1 MRLIALALALTAF
14 ATTAHGE
21 TLHVSATAGM
31 LQEWEMTAELAAM
44 GSKGQSEYAGPAVL
58 KHVGLCSSD
67 GPERKTGELRLRP
80 SRWSMRLDAMLSYEG
95 HVCSFVATK
104 GGSASGVMDC
114 RDAGGIPI
122 TISVR

>member
-1 MRLIALALALTAF
+1 VRSLALALVLTVV

-31 LQEWEMTAELAAM
+31 LQEWELTAELAAS

-67 GPERKTGELRLRP
+67 GPEQKTGELRLRP
-80 SRWSMRLDAMLSYEG
+80 SRWSMRLDATLSYEG
-95 HVCSFVATK
+95 HVCSFVATR

-114 RDAGGIPI
+114 RDAHGIPI
-122 TISVR
+122 TVSVQ